1 MSDANGLTPEE
12 RAHQHGRARTRLDRQ
27 IAKVRPGS
35 YAFEILKRASI
46 GVFNDGFIHAGNLAY
61 LALMT
66 LFPFFITTAALLSLF
81 GQSNETQHAVESF
94 LHVLPGDVSNLLRKP
109 IADVLA
115 ARTGS
120 LLWLGGLVGLWTV
133 GGFIETIRDIFH
145 RAYGVKATAAFWKS
159 RLSSTLVMIA
169 SVVVALLSFLVAG
182 ILTAAEQFIYRLVPF
197 AQDIAGWVGLS
208 RFIPGVVMFGALY
221 MLFYS
226 VTPGKYRESD
236 CPKWPGA
243 LFTAAWWVSMTALLP
258 IVLSQLGGYDLT
270 YGSLAGVVVML
281 LFFYLIGLG
290 LVFGAHLNAALAEPP
305 ETGLERGIDG
315 SEPAGAVTA

>member
-12 RAHQHGRARTRLDRQ
+12 RAHHPGKARQRLDRQ

-35 YAFEILKRASI
+35 YAFEILKRTSL

-94 LHVLPGDVSNLLRKP
+94 LHVLPPDVSNLLRKP

-169 SVVVALLSFLVAG
+169 SVVVALLSFLAAG

-197 AQDIAGWVGLS
+197 SQDVAGWVGLS
-208 RFIPGVVMFGALY
+208 RMIPGAVMFGALY
-221 MLFYS
+221 LLFYS

-258 IVLSQLGGYDLT
+258 WALSQLGGYDLT

-305 ETGLERGIDG
+305 ETALERAIDG